1 MSDDLLPI
9 GRFARLCR
17 LSVKQLRHYD
27 DLGLLAPAW
36 TDPSSGYRYYRPG
49 QARDALLIGL
59 LRAMDVPLPDVARV
73 LSGGGGDAFKAPGSP
88 SGGERDVLKGP
99 SRGERDGLKGPSGG
113 ERDAPARVLKEA
125 RALKE
130 VRDRIEADVA
140 RRQRGL
146 RLLDRVVADGLPQ
159 AEVSIVREPA
169 RRVFTAREPA
179 TPLTIPDA
187 TAACVRRLLP
197 RMTPDGLLIGLFP
210 LDMDEEFDVRVV
222 VQAADGDDVLP
233 GGSFAS
239 AVHVGPYEEIPLTV
253 HGVLAWFGDHGHTP
267 AGPVREVYLN
277 DPATTPP
284 EHLETKVQIRVEDAQ

>member
-27 DLGLLAPAW
+27 DLGLLVPAW
-36 TDPSSGYRYYRPG
+36 TDPASGYRYYRPG

-59 LRAMDVPLPDVARV
+59 LRSMDVPLPTVARV
-73 LSGGGGDAFKAPGSP
+73 LPGGGGGDG
-88 SGGERDVLKGP
+88 
-99 SRGERDGLKGPSGG
+99 DGAG
-113 ERDAPARVLKEA
+113 DALKEA
-125 RALKE
+125 
-130 VRDRIEADVA
+130 RDRIEADVA

-146 RLLDRVVADGLPQ
+146 RLLDRVVAEGLPQ

-187 TAACVRRLLP
+187 TGACVGRLLH
-197 RMTPDGLLIGLFP
+197 RMSPDGLLIGLFP

-222 VQAADGDDVLP
+222 VQADDGDDVLP

-253 HGVLAWFGDHGHTP
+253 HGVLAWFGDYGHVP

-284 EHLETKVQIRVEDAQ
+284 EHLETRVQIRVEDAQ

>member
-9 GRFARLCR
+9 GRFARLSR

-27 DLGLLAPAW
+27 ELGLLAPAW
-36 TDPSSGYRYYRPG
+36 TDPASGYRYYRPG

-59 LRAMDVPLPDVARV
+59 LRAMDVPLPAVARV
-73 LSGGGGDAFKAPGSP
+73 LSGGAGDV
-88 SGGERDVLKGP
+88 GE
-99 SRGERDGLKGPSGG
+99 
-113 ERDAPARVLKEA
+113 ALKEA
-125 RALKE
+125 
-130 VRDRIEADVA
+130 RDRIEADVA
-140 RRQRGL
+140 RRRRGL
-146 RLLDRVVADGLPQ
+146 RLLDRVVAEGLPET
-159 AEVSIVREPA
+159 EVSIVREPA

-179 TPLTIPDA
+179 TPSTIPDA
-187 TAACVRRLLP
+187 TGACVARLLP

-210 LDMDEEFDVRVV
+210 LDMAEEFDVRVT
-222 VQAADGDDVLP
+222 VQAVDGDDLLP

-253 HGVLAWFGDHGHTP
+253 HGVLAWFGDFGHTP

-277 DPATTPP
+277 DPATTPS

>member
-36 TDPSSGYRYYRPG
+36 TDPASGYRYYRPG
-49 QARDALLIGL
+49 QARNALLIGL
-59 LRAMDVPLPDVARV
+59 LRAMDVPLPAVARV
-73 LSGGGGDAFKAPGSP
+73 LSGDEGDA
-88 SGGERDVLKGP
+88 
-99 SRGERDGLKGPSGG
+99 
-113 ERDAPARVLKEA
+113 LKEA
-125 RALKE
+125 SALKE
-130 VRDRIEADVA
+130 ARDRIEADVA
-140 RRQRGL
+140 RRRRGL
-146 RLLDRVVADGLPQ
+146 RLLDRVVAEGLPR
-159 AEVSIVREPA
+159 AEVSIVQEPA

-179 TPLTIPDA
+179 TPATIPDA
-187 TAACVRRLLP
+187 TAACVGRLLP
-197 RMTPDGLLIGLFP
+197 RMSPDGLLIGLFP

-253 HGVLAWFGDHGHTP
+253 HGVLAWFGDYGHTP

-284 EHLETKVQIRVEDAQ
+284 EHLGTKVQIRVEDVQ